1 MFISGEGAGGM
12 SDGSILFG
20 VAETDISVMH
30 LPDES
35 PYPVMKKGTPFLYNL
50 KTDIHE
56 DHDITLQHP
65 DIVEKMKA
73 IIFEQHTPNP
83 HFSVTLPKR

>member
-1 MFISGEGAGGM
+1 MKQTRLPYAWMIGN
-12 SDGSILFG
+12 GS
-20 VAETDISVMH
+20 E
-30 LPDES
+30 
-35 PYPVMKKGTPFLYNL
+35 KGTPFLYNL

-56 DHDITLQHP
+56 DHDIALQHP

>member
-1 MFISGEGAGGM
+1 M
-12 SDGSILFG
+12 
-20 VAETDISVMH
+20 VV
-30 LPDES
+30 
-35 PYPVMKKGTPFLYNL
+35 KKGTPFLYNL

>member
-35 PYPVMKKGTPFLYNL
+35 PYPVSRDECIVPVENGYPKPSFFVKIWMKNIECVMLEH
-50 KTDIHE
+50 IC
-56 DHDITLQHP
+56 
-65 DIVEKMKA
+65 
-73 IIFEQHTPNP
+73 
-83 HFSVTLPKR
+83 